1 MVQGWGHDP
10 GGMKQSLCS
19 ETGRNI
25 GGVCFPVIINC
36 KYLLIPGSLFP
47 PRGERLLETEADPER
62 SELRN
67 RDYLIN
73 DYIV

>member
-1 MVQGWGHDP
+1 
-10 GGMKQSLCS
+10 MKQSLCS

-36 KYLLIPGSLFP
+36 KYLLSPGSLFP

>member
-1 MVQGWGHDP
+1 
-10 GGMKQSLCS
+10 MKQSLCS
-19 ETGRNI
+19 EKDRNI

-36 KYLLIPGSLFP
+36 KYPLIPGSLFSP
-47 PRGERLLETEADPER
+47 CGERLLENEADPER

-67 RDYLIN
+67 RDHLIN